1 MSLPALC
8 TLRRARIGLLLAAL
22 SLLSACAM
30 VRLAYNNA
38 DTVLRVMAQDY
49 FDLWTE
55 DNTELRQQIA
65 RLHEWHRR
73 EELPGYANLM
83 QAASAK
89 VAAGIDK
96 ADIEWVAAKGREH
109 YRSFVVRAAEEAAPL
124 APSATPSSFL
134 PCSLSALPALPPA
147 LLGFCFFLPS
157 MLLSCFL

>member
-83 QAASAK
+83 QAASELARLC
-89 VAAGIDK
+89 
-96 ADIEWVAAKGREH
+96 GRH
-109 YRSFVVRAAEEAAPL
+109 RL
-124 APSATPSSFL
+124 TL
-134 PCSLSALPALPPA
+134 SLRRTK
-147 LLGFCFFLPS
+147 
-157 MLLSCFL
+157 